1 MFYVRSGY
9 EVPAFRNV
17 QILKNQELIAKNQ
30 SPKNHLLLS
39 LLQRAYHQLI
49 RHPGLRAAC
58 LVTLIF
64 AIYLGWPL
72 DADRLQEAT
81 VRSKQILD
89 RNGVLLREIRP
100 TGRGIPVAFNDV
112 SPHTISALIATEDR
126 RFHQHIGVNPLAI
139 LRAAF
144 DNTQS
149 GKVISGASTLTMQ
162 VARILR
168 GNRQRTLPQKIA
180 EAMLA
185 LRLEVHLSKEEILML
200 WLNQV
205 YFGNQ
210 TYGIEAASRLYF
222 GKSADDLTLAEAA
235 FLIGLPQS
243 PNAYNPYQYP
253 DRAVARQQRVL
264 KAMVEAGSLPAEE
277 ALHLADLALNLKDR
291 NATFKAPHFVE
302 YISRL
307 PHVQAATDRTIHT
320 TLDAA
325 LQADIEA
332 LAQSHLKR
340 LNSEFVTNTAAIVL
354 DNYTGDVLAYLGSLD
369 YWNDRI
375 SGRNDGVQMLR
386 QPGSALKP
394 FTYALALA
402 SGRYTAASILP
413 DIETQIPEAGGA
425 FAPQNYDKTYHG
437 PVPLREALACSYN
450 IPAIRVA
457 REFGAEPLLRAYQ
470 SFGFTSLNRS
480 AQHYGVGLTLGNG
493 EVKPIELARAYAMLA
508 RKGKPITLNWIDRT
522 TSMDDKEAATIA
534 GPEGPP
540 VLSEEIAYLITDI
553 LQDPVARQAAFGR
566 HGPLELP
573 FPSAVKTGTTKD
585 YRDNWAAGFTPRH
598 TVVVWVGNFDGQPMQ
613 RVSGVTGA
621 GPLFKAIML
630 RLKGSG
636 HFEQPQLLESYE
648 ICPLSGN
655 KPSSTCPSR
664 RKELFLPGTTP
675 SDTCAVHQHATI
687 DQRTNLLADAN
698 TPATERKDVI
708 FTVFPEIF
716 HPWMREHNIPFP
728 PTFSVATLPEPD
740 AAPVYSEDLHILYPV
755 TGMQFQMDPVLR
767 RPFQQIKLQG
777 SAHSDLLHPT
787 WIVNNHPISSS
798 LSDAM
803 WSLEPGEHII
813 ELQARTPEGIPVKSL
828 PVEVSV
834 VGASAKIN

>member
-1 MFYVRSGY
+1 MF
-9 EVPAFRNV
+9 
-17 QILKNQELIAKNQ
+17 
-30 SPKNHLLLS
+30 
-39 LLQRAYHQLI
+39 
-49 RHPGLRAAC
+49 AA
-58 LVTLIF
+58 
-64 AIYLGWPL
+64 YLGWPVS
-72 DADRLQEAT
+72 DDRIQET
-81 VRSKQILD
+81 TISSKQILD
-89 RNGVLLREIRP
+89 RNGIFLREIRP
-100 TGRGIPVAFNDV
+100 AGRGIPVKFNTV
-112 SPHTISALIATEDR
+112 SPHVISALIATEDR
-126 RFHQHIGVNPLAI
+126 RFYQHPGVNPLAI

-149 GKVISGASTLTMQ
+149 GEVVSGASTLTMQ
-162 VARILR
+162 VVRILR
-168 GNRQRTLPQKIA
+168 GNKQRTIPQKMA

-185 LRLEVHLSKEEILML
+185 LRLEAHLSKEEILML
-200 WLNQV
+200 WLNRV

-222 GKSADDLTLAEAA
+222 GKPAADLTVAEAA
-235 FLIGLPQS
+235 YLVGLPQS

-253 DRAVARQQRVL
+253 ERAIARQQRVL
-264 KAMVEAGSLPAEE
+264 QAMVEDGHLKTNE
-277 ALHLADLALNLKDR
+277 ASHHAHLKLNIINR
-291 NATFKAPHFVE
+291 ETTFKAPHFVE
-302 YISRL
+302 YITRL
-307 PHVQAATDRTIHT
+307 PQVQTATDRTIHT

-332 LAQSHLKR
+332 LARSHLKR
-340 LNSEFVTNTAAIVL
+340 LNSEYVTNTAAIVL
-354 DNYTGDVLAYLGSLD
+354 DNHTGDVLAYLGSLD
-369 YWNDRI
+369 YWDANI

-437 PVPLREALACSYN
+437 PVSLREALACSYN

-457 REFGAEPLLRAYQ
+457 RTFGADPLLHAYR
-470 SFGFTSLNRS
+470 SFGFTSLNRP

-508 RKGKPITLNWIDRT
+508 RKGKPIQPKWILQSASVEGNTARMIST
-522 TSMDDKEAATIA
+522 ADDIA
-534 GPEGPP
+534 

-553 LQDPVARQAAFGR
+553 LRDPIARQAAFGR

-573 FPSAVKTGTTKD
+573 FPTAVKTGTTKD

-630 RLKGSG
+630 RLEGSG
-636 HFEQPQLLESYE
+636 DFDKPQTLESHE

-655 KPSSTCPSR
+655 RPSSTCPSR
-664 RKELFLPGTTP
+664 RNELFLPGTAP
-675 SDTCAVHQHATI
+675 SDTCSVHQHAII
-687 DQRTNLLADAN
+687 DRRTNLLADAD
-698 TPATERKDVI
+698 TPEADQKDVI

-728 PTFSVATLPEPD
+728 PTFSVATFPESD
-740 AAPVYSEDLHILYPV
+740 AAAVYSEDLQILYPV

-767 RPFQQIKLQG
+767 RPYQQINLQG
-777 SAHSDLLHPT
+777 SAHAGLIQPK
-787 WIVNNHPISSS
+787 WIVNNQVISSS
-798 LSDAM
+798 LSGAT

-813 ELQARTPEGIPVKSL
+813 ELQARTLDGAAVKSL
-828 PVEVSV
+828 PVKVSV
-834 VGASAKIN
+834 VDAPATIN